1 MDTRFKK
8 IILIAAVLF
17 INLFFLSNNFSLAE
31 ISPDAIATRVVPN
44 PNHLS
49 PLRWYQANVKN
60 QGSPQS
66 LQVDGYEAVRDG
78 RTVYINAANISG
90 NNFYTNI
97 FIISYNQ
104 NADTKTLDIFGQI
117 LAHWKFNSNVSGE
130 DLKQAI
136 VRDTKRLADLADMK
150 IAIENYKNQQGS
162 YPKLSSGSYLSG
174 KTVSTWPSWQSTLA
188 KDLGFALPVDII
200 NKLGPCGAT
209 NYNATTCWDENSKKF
224 ADPNPND
231 SNFELPNSSNAYV
244 YTSKSNGSDYDIC
257 AVMESGYIT
266 TLEQGACYGSN
277 SVKIGSNSDNNPPVI
292 ICGNLTGS
300 PGKVFSGYIKAYDS
314 DATDLIS
321 DWKIISQNTS
331 GWPQL
336 LKLKDSKVNDQKEIY
351 SKQAGNVGDY
361 SVTLEVSDS
370 RGAKTSIVCPVSI
383 KYICGNSI
391 IDNGEF
397 CDDGTR
403 NGQPGHCNSSCTAIL
418 PGICGNG
425 VKEIGED
432 CGVDIY
438 GNHHY
443 DDGSSN
449 GTANHCN
456 ENCNGITV
464 SYCGNNIKE
473 AGEDCDKKDGIAKN
487 PAESSITKQYDCTS
501 ECKFIGG
508 YCGDIAD
515 NPQTQYG
522 EVCDSASNNGL
533 PNYCD
538 SVCSGITPPVCG
550 NDVIEAGEN
559 CEPNT
564 YVSPDPASSSSIKQY
579 GCNSV
584 TCRSDAGGYC
594 GDTIKNGPE
603 QCDDGAANGQI
614 EHCKN
619 DCNWPTK
626 TVSCTALPSNAIWN
640 VGSTVFQTWNGSAWL
655 PSNISSYS
663 LANNPCTFK
672 CPTNYTWDGS
682 ICLLT
687 TQTVNCTPKPSYSY
701 WNTTST
707 VLQNWNGSAWL
718 PSNVSSYSVA
728 AGICKFIC
736 ATNYSWNGSSCNAC
750 ATAKQD
756 SKYATAGTYTF
767 TVPSNVVSLEIK
779 AWGGGGGGGG
789 YDSGG
794 NGGAGGGG
802 AYASGQFNISSGSS
816 LTIKVGGGG
825 AGGINSHDY
834 YVGSGGAGGLNG
846 GGSGGDAGHHGHS
859 GGGGGGGGFSS
870 VYNGSLPLV
879 LAGGGGGGGGG
890 SLHVDGTA
898 GRTPAGVGGGGG
910 VNGSGV
916 GPGIAGASGS
926 ISGSNGSSNPG
937 DGAGGGGGGGG
948 YNGGSGGAY
957 NNDRD
962 AGGAGGGGG
971 NSSGLSIIKGSG
983 RYAGNNGDS
992 YYSANA
998 GQGGLGGSD
1007 PTNGANGNP
1016 GLVVIIY
1023 ETINCP

>member
-1 MDTRFKK
+1 MQN
-8 IILIAAVLF
+8 LF
-17 INLFFLSNNFSLAE
+17 IKKLSIIAKLSVVFLLFFLVIFLLPKLILADNE

-579 GCNSV
+579 KCSNA
-584 TCRSDAGGYC
+584 CRSDAGGWSGDGVINGGEVCDKSSYISPVKPTDSSVTKQYSCGADGQLAGGYAGDGIVNGSEVCDGNSKPCTSVAVGLPSYC
-594 GDTIKNGPE
+594 GIVSVAGVSACGADYLSWDTCG
-603 QCDDGAANGQI
+603 
-614 EHCKN
+614 
-619 DCNWPTK
+619 
-626 TVSCTALPSNAIWN
+626 ALPP
-640 VGSTVFQTWNGSAWL
+640 VSTGATSEA
-655 PSNISSYS
+655 
-663 LANNPCTFK
+663 C
-672 CPTNYTWDGS
+672 
-682 ICLLT
+682 
-687 TQTVNCTPKPSYSY
+687 
-701 WNTTST
+701 NTTSPAMNDYACCELLT
-707 VLQNWNGSAWL
+707 CDGDACQCCGRPKGSQPVT
-718 PSNVSSYSVA
+718 PS
-728 AGICKFIC
+728 
-736 ATNYSWNGSSCNAC
+736 
-750 ATAKQD
+750 
-756 SKYATAGTYTF
+756 YATPSGYSDISYLAPFNQRNSAGSVIGTCT
-767 TVPSNVVSLEIK
+767 TGNLSCKLVRSN
-779 AWGGGGGGGG
+779 
-789 YDSGG
+789 
-794 NGGAGGGG
+794 
-802 AYASGQFNISSGSS
+802 
-816 LTIKVGGGG
+816 
-825 AGGINSHDY
+825 
-834 YVGSGGAGGLNG
+834 
-846 GGSGGDAGHHGHS
+846 
-859 GGGGGGGGFSS
+859 
-870 VYNGSLPLV
+870 
-879 LAGGGGGGGGG
+879 
-890 SLHVDGTA
+890 
-898 GRTPAGVGGGGG
+898 
-910 VNGSGV
+910 
-916 GPGIAGASGS
+916 
-926 ISGSNGSSNPG
+926 SNPK
-937 DGAGGGGGGGG
+937 
-948 YNGGSGGAY
+948 NW
-957 NNDRD
+957 
-962 AGGAGGGGG
+962 
-971 NSSGLSIIKGSG
+971 IIMTDHTMATYRCWK
-983 RYAGNNGDS
+983 
-992 YYSANA
+992 
-998 GQGGLGGSD
+998 
-1007 PTNGANGNP
+1007 
-1016 GLVVIIY
+1016 
-1023 ETINCP
+1023 